1 MINFK
6 QQELIDALV
15 DGIKKRFP
23 EVELI
28 DVVESPEDPNTLWI
42 RVTDP
47 ENEDREIDLIEF
59 SGDVVTD
66 IHINYGYHMLV
77 MPTQRMREAV

>member
-6 QQELIDALV
+6 QRELIDALM

-28 DVVESPEDPNTLWI
+28 DVIESPEDPKTLWI
-42 RVTDP
+42 RVTTPD
-47 ENEDREIDLIEF
+47 NEDREIDLIEF
-59 SGDVVTD
+59 SGDLVTD
-66 IHINYGYHMLV
+66 IHIKYGHHMLV
-77 MPTQRMREAV
+77 MPTRRAIEAA